1 MTTFTYTPL
10 KTTYDISDKYIW
22 RVYFQIKA
30 TVDSSSAEYYGS
42 VNLDRP
48 ETLIPYENVTKE
60 NLIDW
65 IKNKLGTSEVAA
77 IEGGLDN
84 NVRGLASST
93 TKTQGL
99 PY

>member
-22 RVYFQIKA
+22 RVYFQVAA

-48 ETLIPYENVTKE
+48 ETLIPYENVSKE
-60 NLIDW
+60 NLVDW

-77 IEGGLDN
+77 IEGTLDN
-84 NVRGLASST
+84 SVRGLATST
-93 TKTQGL
+93 TKAQGL

>member
-1 MTTFTYTPL
+1 MTIFTYTPL
-10 KTTYDISDKYIW
+10 KTTYDTSDKYIW

-30 TVDSSSAEYYGS
+30 TVYSSSAEYYGY

-84 NVRGLASST
+84 SVRGLASST